1 MNKLVFTQQTTV
13 FCGIDVS
20 AASLAVALIEPD
32 GSLSQREFA
41 NCASGHRALLAWLAK
56 CSDRVR
62 VSLEATGIYS
72 LDLALALDASGT
84 VELAV
89 LNPKLVN
96 RFAQTLRRSKT
107 DAADAVVLAEYSQ
120 RMPFTRWQ
128 RPQASHL
135 QLRTLGRYIESLVVE
150 QAGLK
155 NRLRTAEQTS
165 TTPRVVLADL
175 RRALASFERRVAKM
189 RREAL
194 LLVRAEAAL
203 WERFQLLT
211 SVPGIAQVSAIRI
224 LSELVLLAPTMSVR
238 QWVASSGLDPAH
250 QQSGTSLHKPSR
262 ISRAGN
268 RHLRAALYM
277 PALSAA
283 RYDPHIGAFYRALR
297 QRHKTGL
304 QALMAVA
311 RKLLHAIYGIFK
323 SGTPYDGRRLFPNIQ
338 TEVESI
344 AG

>member
-1 MNKLVFTQQTTV
+1 MNKQVSRPQAMV

-20 AASLAVALIEPD
+20 AASLSVALIEPS
-32 GSLSQREFA
+32 GGLTQREFA
-41 NCASGHRALLAWLAK
+41 NCASGHRALLAWLAQ

-72 LDLALALDASGT
+72 LELALDASGT

-135 QLRTLGRYIESLVVE
+135 QLRTVGRYIESLVVE
-150 QAGLK
+150 QSGLK

-165 TTPRVVLADL
+165 TTPRAMLADL

-250 QQSGTSLHKPSR
+250 QPSGTSLHKPSR

-283 RYDPHIGAFYRALR
+283 RYDPHIRAFYRALR

-338 TEVESI
+338 TDVESI

>member
-1 MNKLVFTQQTTV
+1 MNKLVSNPQAIV

-20 AASLAVALIEPD
+20 ARSLSVALIGAD
-32 GSLSQREFA
+32 GSLVQREFA
-41 NCASGHRALLAWLAK
+41 NSASGHKGLLAWLARCDAK
-56 CSDRVR
+56 VR

-72 LDLALALDASGT
+72 LDLALTLDGEASI
-84 VELAV
+84 ELAV

-107 DAADAVVLAEYSQ
+107 DSADAAVLAEYGQ
-120 RMPFTRWQ
+120 RMPFAPWQ
-128 RPQASHL
+128 RPVASHL
-135 QLRTLGRYIESLVVE
+135 RLRTVGRYIESLVVD

-155 NRLRTAEQTS
+155 NRLRTAEGTS
-165 TTPRVVLADL
+165 TTPRAVLVDL
-175 RRALASFERRVAKM
+175 RQALAALERRVAKM

-194 LLVRAEAAL
+194 ELVRAEAVL
-203 WERFQLLT
+203 WERFRLLT
-211 SVPGIAQVSAIRI
+211 SVPGIAQISALQI
-224 LSELVLLAPTMSVR
+224 LSELVLLAPTMTVR

-268 RHLRAALYM
+268 RHLRRALYM

-283 RYDPHIGAFYRALR
+283 RNDPHLRAFYQALR
-297 QRHKTGL
+297 SRHKTGL

-323 SGTPYDGRRLFPNIQ
+323 SGRPYDGKLLFPNIQ
-338 TEVESI
+338 TEVESV

>member
-1 MNKLVFTQQTTV
+1 MNKLVSSQQATV

-20 AASLAVALIEPD
+20 ARSLAVALIGSD
-32 GSLSQREFA
+32 GGIAQREFV
-41 NCASGHRALLAWLAK
+41 NSASGHRSLLAWLAK
-56 CSDRVR
+56 CNAKVR
-62 VSLEATGIYS
+62 LSLEATGIYS
-72 LDLALALDASGT
+72 LDLALALDREPSI
-84 VELAV
+84 ELAV

-107 DAADAVVLAEYSQ
+107 DAADAMVLAEYSQ
-120 RMPFTRWQ
+120 RMAFTPWQ

-135 QLRTLGRYIESLVVE
+135 RLRTVGRYIESLVVD
-150 QAGLK
+150 QAGVK
-155 NRLRTAEQTS
+155 NRLRTAEGTA
-165 TTPRVVLADL
+165 TTPRAVLVDL
-175 RRALASFERRVAKM
+175 RQALAALERRVAKM

-194 LLVRAEAAL
+194 ELVRAEAAL
-203 WERFQLLT
+203 WERFRLLT
-211 SVPGIAQVSAIRI
+211 SVPGIAEIGALQI
-224 LSELVLLAPTMSVR
+224 LSELVLLAPTMTVR

-268 RHLRAALYM
+268 RHLRRALYM

-283 RYDPHIGAFYRALR
+283 RNDPHLRAFYQALR
-297 QRHKTGL
+297 SRQKTGL

-323 SGTPYDGRRLFPNIQ
+323 TAIPYDGKRLFPQ
-338 TEVESI
+338 MHLETESPV
-344 AG
+344 A

>member
-1 MNKLVFTQQTTV
+1 MRARAPAILV
-13 FCGIDVS
+13 
-20 AASLAVALIEPD
+20 
-32 GSLSQREFA
+32 
-41 NCASGHRALLAWLAK
+41 
-56 CSDRVR
+56 RVR
-62 VSLEATGIYS
+62 FVFFLMIRRPPRSTLFPYTTLFRSVRVEEPFAHSRTDQHHSARDAGR
-72 LDLALALDASGT
+72 LAAGAGPLRAACGEDGT
-84 VELAV
+84 RGA
-89 LNPKLVN
+89 P
-96 RFAQTLRRSKT
+96 A
-107 DAADAVVLAEYSQ
+107 
-120 RMPFTRWQ
+120 W
-128 RPQASHL
+128 
-135 QLRTLGRYIESLVVE
+135 GC
-150 QAGLK
+150 
-155 NRLRTAEQTS
+155 
-165 TTPRVVLADL
+165 
-175 RRALASFERRVAKM
+175 
-189 RREAL
+189 REAL

-283 RYDPHIGAFYRALR
+283 RYDPHIRAFYRALR

-338 TEVESI
+338 TDVESI

>member
-1 MNKLVFTQQTTV
+1 M
-13 FCGIDVS
+13 
-20 AASLAVALIEPD
+20 P
-32 GSLSQREFA
+32 
-41 NCASGHRALLAWLAK
+41 
-56 CSDRVR
+56 
-62 VSLEATGIYS
+62 
-72 LDLALALDASGT
+72 
-84 VELAV
+84 LAV

-250 QQSGTSLHKPSR
+250 QQSGTSLHKPTPARRALHACLVSR
-262 ISRAGN
+262 PLRPAHPSFLSSTAPEAQDRPAGADGGGTQTAA
-268 RHLRAALYM
+268 RHLRHLQKRNTLRWPTAVSEY
-277 PALSAA
+277 PD
-283 RYDPHIGAFYRALR
+283 RGRINRRVKRKRALL
-297 QRHKTGL
+297 GSN
-304 QALMAVA
+304 
-311 RKLLHAIYGIFK
+311 HAEG
-323 SGTPYDGRRLFPNIQ
+323 
-338 TEVESI
+338 
-344 AG
+344 